1 MQVDEQRL
9 RFRDAMASLAA
20 AVNIVTTAGHA
31 GRCGIT
37 ATAVCSV
44 TDTPPSVMVCIN
56 ANSAMNPVFQGNGR
70 LCINVLNHEQELMAR
85 HFAGMTG
92 MAMEERFHQ
101 PCWQNGPLGQPVLN
115 GALAGLEGEI
125 SEVQTIGTHLVYLVA
140 IKNIILSQ
148 DGHGL
153 IYFKRRFH
161 PVRLEM
167 GSACLTVTHAH
178 KRDNHRL
185 WEKSRYAEDFYSRRD
200 VCSP

>member
-1 MQVDEQRL
+1 
-9 RFRDAMASLAA
+9 
-20 AVNIVTTAGHA
+20 
-31 GRCGIT
+31 
-37 ATAVCSV
+37 
-44 TDTPPSVMVCIN
+44 
-56 ANSAMNPVFQGNGR
+56 
-70 LCINVLNHEQELMAR
+70 VLNHEQELMAR

-167 GSACLTVTHAH
+167 EAPV
-178 KRDNHRL
+178 
-185 WEKSRYAEDFYSRRD
+185 
-200 VCSP
+200 

>member
-37 ATAVCSV
+37 ATAVCSA

-167 GSACLTVTHAH
+167 EAPV
-178 KRDNHRL
+178 
-185 WEKSRYAEDFYSRRD
+185 
-200 VCSP
+200 

>member
-1 MQVDEQRL
+1 
-9 RFRDAMASLAA
+9 
-20 AVNIVTTAGHA
+20 
-31 GRCGIT
+31 
-37 ATAVCSV
+37 
-44 TDTPPSVMVCIN
+44 MVCIN

-92 MAMEERFHQ
+92 MAMEDRFHQ
-101 PCWQNGPLGQPVLN
+101 PCWQSGPLGQPVLN

-125 SEVQTIGTHLVYLVA
+125 SDVQTIGTHLVYLVA

-167 GSACLTVTHAH
+167 EAPV
-178 KRDNHRL
+178 
-185 WEKSRYAEDFYSRRD
+185 
-200 VCSP
+200 